1 MRVDKKISSKNLRE
15 RVKECLAGK
24 VDVQLGK
31 NGITEEFIREVK
43 NRLEKHGVVKVRVLK
58 SARKTLGVDV
68 EKLAENIAERTRS
81 QVCEVRGFTFI
92 LKASPFTAGM
102 KYKSL

>member
-15 RVKECLAGK
+15 RVKERLAGK

-58 SARKTLGVDV
+58 SIRKTLGVEV
-68 EKLAENIAERTRS
+68 EKLAEDIAEKTQSRLY
-81 QVCEVRGFTFI
+81 EVRGFTFI
-92 LKASPFTAGM
+92 LIRSD
-102 KYKSL
+102 KSL